1 MGKRRGFILKEICL
15 YLLLGSILLTVAL
28 DLFRTA
34 WQTYR
39 TVRRIHQVKGDF
51 LIVSERIKYDLM
63 RGVYEIT
70 IGSSDFTMLF
80 PAWAANQTDFAI
92 REYTVMMQGSRLIYN
107 IYHDGAYTATYLSS
121 LVKTFSVSA
130 EADLMILTFDYGDYQ
145 FQRSYRLDHIQTQ
158 RILYGFTAPD
168 LSQFHPGE
176 RHPDHDSED
185 GPEQQCHCRHRWAGR
200 DRPSRSAPA
209 GSLTAG

>member
-15 YLLLGSILLTVAL
+15 YLLLGSILLTVTL

-34 WQTYR
+34 WQTYQS
-39 TVRRIHQVKGDF
+39 VRRIHQVKGDF

-70 IGSSDFTMLF
+70 LGSSDFTMLF
-80 PAWAANQTDFAI
+80 PAWAANQVDFEV

-107 IYHDGAYTATYLSS
+107 IYHDKAYTATYLSS
-121 LVKTFSVSA
+121 LVKAITVTA

-158 RILYGFTAPD
+158 RILYGLTAPD
-168 LSQFHPGE
+168 FSQFDPGE
-176 RHPDHDSED
+176 RHSDHDRDDGSEY
-185 GPEQQCHCRHRWAGR
+185 QRHHRHRSAVHTG
-200 DRPSRSAPA
+200 PSRASSVGSPA
-209 GSLTAG
+209 AG